1 VTKQVYT
8 ISDAAAEAGVSIDEI
23 KDAINGGI
31 LPAELSQNVGDF
43 IIKQADLIAYIRL
56 VKGKEPS
63 SETNLKRVLIIDDE
77 FNFANLMK
85 LELERGKQIEAK
97 TATYGKDGLLLA
109 KRFKPDI
116 VLIDFMLPDIT
127 GDKVLEELRSMQQS
141 KNVKVLV
148 YSAHTEEAVRQVP
161 NLEQR
166 LSELG
171 ADEFISKS
179 SGMKPLVAKIYKD
192 LGLEMNVTKK

>member
-1 VTKQVYT
+1 
-8 ISDAAAEAGVSIDEI
+8 
-23 KDAINGGI
+23 
-31 LPAELSQNVGDF
+31 
-43 IIKQADLIAYIRL
+43 
-56 VKGKEPS
+56 
-63 SETNLKRVLIIDDE
+63 
-77 FNFANLMK
+77 M
-85 LELERGKQIEAK
+85 
-97 TATYGKDGLLLA
+97 LLA

-171 ADEFISKS
+171 ADAFISKS